1 MKPAPFEYRVPDTL
15 EETLDLL
22 VEYEGDAKILAGG
35 QSLIPSMNF
44 RVLQPGMLI
53 DINRIEGL
61 DGIQTTDSGGV
72 SVGAL
77 ARQASLEHNPIIK
90 KHTPLLHETLP
101 HIAHPQIRNR
111 GTIGGSLVHADP
123 ASELPV
129 YALARD
135 ARMRMRNAREERW
148 VDASDFFLGMFT
160 TALNSDEML
169 VEIELPPLPEGA
181 GWSFQEMARRKGDYA
196 LMGLAAML
204 ILDSG
209 GVCQD
214 ARLVYLNAGDGPM
227 RAPEAEKLLIGEKP
241 GPAVIESA
249 ASMAAEKEIDPF
261 GSVHASVD
269 FQRHLAHVL
278 TCRALKT
285 AHERAQNGKQ
295 D

>member
-1 MKPAPFEYRVPDTL
+1 MKPAPFEYLAPDTL
-15 EETLDLL
+15 EEALALL
-22 VEYEGDAKILAGG
+22 AEHGSEAKILAGG

-61 DGIQTTDSGGV
+61 DGIQTTDAGGV
-72 SVGAL
+72 SLGAM
-77 ARQASLEHNPIIK
+77 ARQASLEHDPIIAEFA
-90 KHTPLLHETLP
+90 PLLHETLP

-135 ARMRMRNAREERW
+135 ARMYIRSAEEERW

-169 VEIELPPLPEGA
+169 VEIEISPPPAGF
-181 GWSFQEMARRKGDYA
+181 GWSFQEMARRRGDYA
-196 LMGLAAML
+196 MMGVAAWLVMAS
-204 ILDSG
+204 DG
-209 GVCQD
+209 TCTE
-214 ARLVYLNAGDGPM
+214 ARLVYLNAGDGPV
-227 RAPEAEKLLIGEKP
+227 RAKEAE
-241 GPAVIESA
+241 A
-249 ASMAAEKEIDPF
+249 ALKGKQVGADAFLEAATIASEQEIDPF
-261 GSVHASVD
+261 GSVHATES

-278 TCRALKT
+278 TRRALQT
-285 AHERAQNGKQ
+285 AHVRAQNGKQ
-295 D
+295 G

>member
-1 MKPAPFEYRVPDTL
+1 MKPAPFEYLAPDTL
-15 EETLDLL
+15 EEALELL
-22 VEYEGDAKILAGG
+22 AEHGSEAKILAGG

-72 SVGAL
+72 SMGAM
-77 ARQASLEHNPIIK
+77 ARQASLEHDPIIAEFA
-90 KHTPLLHETLP
+90 PLLHETLP

-135 ARMRMRNAREERW
+135 ARMRIRSAKEERW

-160 TALNSDEML
+160 TALKSDEML
-169 VEIELPPLPEGA
+169 VEIEISPPPPRF
-181 GWSFQEMARRKGDYA
+181 GWSFQEMARRRGDYA
-196 LMGLAAML
+196 MMGVAAWLVMAS
-204 ILDSG
+204 DG
-209 GVCQD
+209 TCAD
-214 ARLVYLNAGDGPM
+214 ARLVYLNAGDGPI
-227 RAPEAEKLLIGEKP
+227 RAKEAETALKGQQV
-241 GPAVIESA
+241 GADVIDEA
-249 ASMAAEKEIDPF
+249 ATIASEQEIDPF
-261 GSVHASVD
+261 GSVHATES

-278 TCRALKT
+278 TRRALQA
-285 AHERAQNGKQ
+285 AHVRAQNGKQ
-295 D
+295 A

>member
-1 MKPAPFEYRVPDTL
+1 MKPAPFEYRAPETL
-15 EETLDLL
+15 EEALELL
-22 VEYEGDAKILAGG
+22 TEHASEAKILAGG

-61 DGIQTTDSGGV
+61 DKIQTTDSDGV

-77 ARQASLEHNPIIK
+77 ARQASLEHDPIIK

-101 HIAHPQIRNR
+101 HIAHPQIRYR

-135 ARMRMRNAREERW
+135 ARMRVRNATEERW

-169 VEIELPPLPEGA
+169 VEIEISAPPPGY
-181 GWSFQEMARRKGDYA
+181 GWSFQEVTRRRGDYA
-196 LMGLAAML
+196 MMGVAAWVVMAS
-204 ILDSG
+204 DG
-209 GVCQD
+209 ACAD
-214 ARLVYLNAGDGPM
+214 ARLVYLNAGDGPV
-227 RAPEAEKLLIGEKP
+227 RAKGAEAALKGQQIGAELIE
-241 GPAVIESA
+241 EA
-249 ASMAAEKEIDPF
+249 ATIASEQEIDPF
-261 GSVHASVD
+261 GSVHATES

-278 TCRALKT
+278 TRRALQT
-285 AHERAQNGKQ
+285 AHARAQNGKQ
-295 D
+295 G

>member
-1 MKPAPFEYRVPDTL
+1 MKPAPFEYRAPDTL
-15 EETLDLL
+15 EEALELL
-22 VEYEGDAKILAGG
+22 TEHGSEAKILAGG

-61 DGIQTTDSGGV
+61 DGIQTTDSDGV

-77 ARQASLEHNPIIK
+77 ARQASLEHDPIIK

-135 ARMRMRNAREERW
+135 ARMRIRNAREERW

-160 TALNSDEML
+160 TALNLDEML
-169 VEIELPPLPEGA
+169 VEIEISAPPPGF
-181 GWSFQEMARRKGDYA
+181 GWSFQEMARRRGDYA
-196 LMGLAAML
+196 MMGVAAWVV
-204 ILDSG
+204 IASDG
-209 GVCQD
+209 TCAD
-214 ARLVYLNAGDGPM
+214 ARLVYLNAGDGPV
-227 RAPEAEKLLIGEKP
+227 RAKEAEAALKGQPIGAE
-241 GPAVIESA
+241 IIDEA
-249 ASMAAEKEIDPF
+249 ATIASEQEIDPF
-261 GSVHASVD
+261 GSVHATES

-278 TCRALKT
+278 TRRALQT
-285 AHERAQNGKQ
+285 AHARAQNGKQ
-295 D
+295 G

>member
-1 MKPAPFEYRVPDTL
+1 MKPAPFEYLAPDTL
-15 EETLDLL
+15 EEALELL
-22 VEYEGDAKILAGG
+22 AEHGSEAKILAGG

-72 SVGAL
+72 SMGAM
-77 ARQASLEHNPIIK
+77 ARQASLEHDPIIAEFA
-90 KHTPLLHETLP
+90 PLLHETLP

-135 ARMRMRNAREERW
+135 ARMRIRSAKEERW

-169 VEIELPPLPEGA
+169 VEIEISPPPPRF
-181 GWSFQEMARRKGDYA
+181 GWSFQEMARRRGDYA
-196 LMGLAAML
+196 MMGVAAWLVMAS
-204 ILDSG
+204 DG
-209 GVCQD
+209 TCAD
-214 ARLVYLNAGDGPM
+214 ARLVYLNAGDGPI
-227 RAPEAEKLLIGEKP
+227 RAKEAETALKGQQV
-241 GPAVIESA
+241 GADVIDEA
-249 ASMAAEKEIDPF
+249 ATIASEQEIDPF
-261 GSVHASVD
+261 GSVHATES

-278 TCRALKT
+278 TRRALQA
-285 AHERAQNGKQ
+285 AHVRAQNGKQ
-295 D
+295 A

>member
-1 MKPAPFEYRVPDTL
+1 MKPAPFEYLAPDTL
-15 EETLDLL
+15 EEALELL
-22 VEYEGDAKILAGG
+22 AEHGSEAKILAGG

-72 SVGAL
+72 SMGAM
-77 ARQASLEHNPIIK
+77 ARQASLEHDPIIAEFA
-90 KHTPLLHETLP
+90 PLLHETLP

-135 ARMRMRNAREERW
+135 ARMRIRSAKEERW

-160 TALNSDEML
+160 TALKSDEML
-169 VEIELPPLPEGA
+169 VEIEISPPPPRF
-181 GWSFQEMARRKGDYA
+181 GWSFQEMARRRGDYA
-196 LMGLAAML
+196 MMGVAAWLVMAS
-204 ILDSG
+204 DG
-209 GVCQD
+209 TCAD
-214 ARLVYLNAGDGPM
+214 ARLVYLNAGDGPI
-227 RAPEAEKLLIGEKP
+227 RAKEAETVLKGQQV
-241 GPAVIESA
+241 GADVIDEA
-249 ASMAAEKEIDPF
+249 ATIASEQEIDPF
-261 GSVHASVD
+261 GSVHATES

-278 TCRALKT
+278 TRRALQA
-285 AHERAQNGKQ
+285 AHVRAQNGKQ
-295 D
+295 A

>member
-1 MKPAPFEYRVPDTL
+1 MKPAPFEYLAPDTL
-15 EETLDLL
+15 EEALELL
-22 VEYEGDAKILAGG
+22 AEHGSEAKILAGG

-72 SVGAL
+72 SMGAM
-77 ARQASLEHNPIIK
+77 ARQASLEHDPIIAEFA
-90 KHTPLLHETLP
+90 PLLHETLP

-135 ARMRMRNAREERW
+135 ARMRIRSAKEERW

-169 VEIELPPLPEGA
+169 VEIEISPPPPRF
-181 GWSFQEMARRKGDYA
+181 GWSFQEMARRRGDYA
-196 LMGLAAML
+196 MMGVAAWLVMAS
-204 ILDSG
+204 DG
-209 GVCQD
+209 TCAD
-214 ARLVYLNAGDGPM
+214 ARLVYLNAGDGPI
-227 RAPEAEKLLIGEKP
+227 RAKEAETVLKGQQV
-241 GPAVIESA
+241 GADVIDEA
-249 ASMAAEKEIDPF
+249 ATIASEQEIDPF
-261 GSVHASVD
+261 GSVHATES

-278 TCRALKT
+278 TRRALQA
-285 AHERAQNGKQ
+285 AHVRAQNGKQ
-295 D
+295 A

>member
-1 MKPAPFEYRVPDTL
+1 MKPAAFEYRVPDTL

-22 VEYEGDAKILAGG
+22 VEHEGDAKILAGG

-44 RVLQPGMLI
+44 RVLQPTMLI
-53 DINRIEGL
+53 DINRIPEL
-61 DGIQTTDSGGV
+61 DTIQNTDQGGV
-72 SVGAL
+72 MIGAM
-77 ARQASLEHNPIIK
+77 ARQASLEHDIIIAERM
-90 KHTPLLHETLP
+90 PLLHETLP
-101 HIAHPQIRNR
+101 NIAHPQIRNR

-123 ASELPV
+123 SSELPV
-129 YALARD
+129 YAIARQ
-135 ARMRMRNAREERW
+135 ARMGVRNSSTQRW
-148 VDASDFFLGMFT
+148 IDAADFFLGMFT
-160 TALNSDEML
+160 TALNPDEML

-204 ILDSG
+204 VMDSS

-227 RAPEAEKLLIGEKP
+227 RAPEAEQLLIGEKP
-241 GPAVIESA
+241 GTAVIESA

-261 GSVHASVD
+261 GSVHATVD
-269 FQRHLAHVL
+269 FQRHLAHIL
-278 TCRALKT
+278 TRRALKT

>member
-1 MKPAPFEYRVPDTL
+1 MKPAPFEYLAPDTL
-15 EETLDLL
+15 EEALALL
-22 VEYEGDAKILAGG
+22 AEHGSEAKILAGG

-53 DINRIEGL
+53 DINRIDGL
-61 DGIQTTDSGGV
+61 DGIQTTDAGGV
-72 SVGAL
+72 SLGAM
-77 ARQASLEHNPIIK
+77 ARQASLEHDPIIAEFA
-90 KHTPLLHETLP
+90 PLLHETLP

-135 ARMRMRNAREERW
+135 ARMYIRSAEEERW

-169 VEIELPPLPEGA
+169 VEIEISPPPAGF
-181 GWSFQEMARRKGDYA
+181 GWSFQEMARRRGDYA
-196 LMGLAAML
+196 MMGVAAWLVMAS
-204 ILDSG
+204 DG
-209 GVCQD
+209 TCTD
-214 ARLVYLNAGDGPM
+214 ARLVYLNAGDGPV
-227 RAPEAEKLLIGEKP
+227 RAKEAE
-241 GPAVIESA
+241 A
-249 ASMAAEKEIDPF
+249 ALKGQQVGADAFHEAATIASEQEIDPF
-261 GSVHASVD
+261 GSVHATES

-278 TCRALKT
+278 TRRALQT
-285 AHERAQNGKQ
+285 AHVRAQNGKQ